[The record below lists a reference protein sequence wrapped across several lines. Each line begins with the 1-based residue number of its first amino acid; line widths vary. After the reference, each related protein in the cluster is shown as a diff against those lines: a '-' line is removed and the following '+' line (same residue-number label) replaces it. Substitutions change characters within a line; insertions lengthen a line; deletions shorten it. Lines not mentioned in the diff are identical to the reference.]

1 MTVDA
6 RKFPRL
12 KVHLRVAY
20 KRGDKFVEKYAD
32 NISAGGLFVK
42 AAEGLAQKDV
52 IALEIDLPKH
62 GLFKVNAEVMHVSDA
77 GAGLQLKSPP
87 GVFATAL
94 AAYLARLEQRT
105 DSKVFVDE
113 DPWRRMCSDAGY
125 RVLPLPGPHAMIGV
139 ISDEQAIGV
148 LAPVDLVEAYKSA
161 LGFLGAD
168 DAMVIVVDPK
178 RPAEPVLAL
187 LDDRLGNRAMSPV
200 ES

>member
-6 RKFPRL
+6 RKFPRH
-12 KVHLRVAY
+12 KTYLRVGY
-20 KRGDKFVEKYAD
+20 KCGDKFVENYAD
-32 NISAGGLFVK
+32 NISAGGLFVNG
-42 AAEGLAQKDV
+42 AVGLAQREV

-62 GLFKVNAEVMHVSDA
+62 GLFKVNAEVMHVSAA

-87 GVFATAL
+87 SVFATAL
-94 AAYLARLEQRT
+94 AAYLKKLEQRA
-105 DSKVFVDE
+105 DSKVFVDD
-113 DPWRRMCSDAGY
+113 DPWRRLCSDAGY
-125 RVLPLPGPHAMIGV
+125 RVLPLPGPQAMVGV

-161 LGFLGAD
+161 LGFLGQD
-168 DAMVIVVDPK
+168 GAMVIALDPA

-187 LDDRLGNRAMSPV
+187 LDDRLGNSSMTPV